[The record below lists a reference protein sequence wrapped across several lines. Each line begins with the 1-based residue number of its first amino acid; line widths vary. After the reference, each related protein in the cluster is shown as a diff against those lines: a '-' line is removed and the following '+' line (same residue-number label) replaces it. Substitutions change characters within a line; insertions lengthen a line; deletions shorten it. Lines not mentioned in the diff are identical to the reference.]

1 MARAKP
7 GPDFSQ
13 VREQIPPNGPRWLI
27 CDGQGLRQ
35 LAQAGL
41 AWLEHHESE
50 INALNVFPVPDGDT
64 GTNMMLTMR
73 SACDEVEHSADH
85 HAGRMARALAH
96 GALMGARG
104 NSGVIL
110 SQLLRGFARVVS
122 DLEAFDAPAL
132 VRGLSE
138 GRDTAYKGVMRPVE
152 GTILT
157 VARAAAAAAEE
168 AVKDTNELR
177 QIMERVVA
185 RSREAVALTPSLLPI
200 LREAGVVDAGG
211 EGLFV
216 LLEGMLRAM
225 RGESL
230 ETVGAPVG
238 QPEALRS
245 RLEPRQEGYGYDVQF
260 LLRGHNLDV
269 DEVRAAIGAMGEST
283 LVVGDA
289 NTIKVHVHVHDP
301 GLPLSY
307 GASQGT
313 LSDVVVE
320 NMQEQYQSF
329 IADRLQLPEPG
340 NGQTASKDIAS
351 PAPSI
356 AVVAIMAGAGLARVF
371 SHDLGAAA
379 IVDGGQSMNPSTEE
393 ILRAVESVPSD
404 RVVILPN
411 NRNVI
416 LAAEQ
421 ARALS
426 SKSVAVVPT
435 QTIPEGVAAMLA
447 LDPAGELDQ
456 VAARMAEAAREVTS
470 GEVTTATRAANLDG
484 IQVEA
489 GQIIGLAAGTLVAA
503 GSSRDEVVIAT
514 LEHMGLDHEPRHITL
529 YYGDSVQP
537 PDAQALAASLQMR
550 YPQHEIEVIEG
561 GQPYYHYLLSVE

>member
-1 MARAKP
+1 MAKAKP
-7 GPDFSQ
+7 GPGSSQ
-13 VREQIPPNGPRWLI
+13 VREHIPPNGPRWLI

-41 AWLEHHESE
+41 AWLEHHESG

-73 SACDEVEHSADH
+73 SACDEVGHSADH

-110 SQLLRGFARVVS
+110 SQLLRGFARAVG
-122 DLEAFDAPAL
+122 DLEAFDAAAF

-157 VARAAAAAAEE
+157 VACAAAAAAEE

-185 RSREAVALTPSLLPI
+185 CSHEAVALTPSLLPI
-200 LREAGVVDAGG
+200 LRDAGVVDAGG
-211 EGLFV
+211 QGLAI

-230 ETVGAPVG
+230 EAGAARVS
-238 QPEALRS
+238 QPGTLPS
-245 RLEPRQEGYGYDVQF
+245 QLEPRQEGYGYDVQF
-260 LLRGHNLDV
+260 LLRGHNLDI

-301 GLPLSY
+301 GVPLSY
-307 GASQGT
+307 GASKGT

-320 NMQEQYQSF
+320 NMQEQYQRF

-340 NGQTASKDIAS
+340 NGQIASKDIAS

-404 RVVILPN
+404 RVIILPN

-421 ARALS
+421 ARKLS
-426 SKSVAVVPT
+426 PKSVAVVPT

-447 LDPAGELDQ
+447 LDPTGELDQ
-456 VAARMAEAAREVTS
+456 MAARMTEAAREVTS
-470 GEVTTATRAANLDG
+470 GEVTTATRAVNLDG
-484 IQVEA
+484 VQVEA
-489 GQIIGLAAGTLVAA
+489 GQIIGLVAGTLVAA
-503 GSSRDEVVIAT
+503 GSHRDEVVIAT
-514 LEHMGLDHEPRHITL
+514 LEHMGLDHEPRHVTL

-537 PDAQALAASLQMR
+537 PEARTLAASLQSR

>member
-1 MARAKP
+1 L
-7 GPDFSQ
+7 S
-13 VREQIPPNGPRWLI
+13 

-73 SACDEVEHSADH
+73 SACAEVERSADH
-85 HAGRMARALAH
+85 HVGRMARALAH

-110 SQLLRGFARVVS
+110 SQLLRGFARAVG
-122 DLEAFDAPAL
+122 DLEAFDAAAF

-157 VARAAAAAAEE
+157 VAREAAAAAEE
-168 AVKDTNELR
+168 AVKDTNELH

-185 RSREAVALTPSLLPI
+185 RSYEAVALTPSLLPI
-200 LREAGVVDAGG
+200 LRDAGVVDAGG
-211 EGLFV
+211 QGLAI
-216 LLEGMLRAM
+216 LLEGILRAM

-230 ETVGAPVG
+230 EAVAAPVS
-238 QPEALRS
+238 QPGALQA

-269 DEVRAAIGAMGEST
+269 DEVRAAIGTMGEST

-289 NTIKVHVHVHDP
+289 HTIKVHVHVHDP
-301 GLPLSY
+301 GVPLSY
-307 GASQGT
+307 GASKGT

-329 IADRLQLPEPG
+329 IADRLPLPEPG
-340 NGQTASKDIAS
+340 DGQTASKDTAS
-351 PAPSI
+351 PASSI

-371 SHDLGAAA
+371 SHDLGVAA

-404 RVVILPN
+404 RVIILPN

-421 ARALS
+421 ARKLS
-426 SKSVAVVPT
+426 PKNVAVVPT
-435 QTIPEGVAAMLA
+435 RTIPEGVAAMLA
-447 LDPAGELDQ
+447 LDPTGELDQ
-456 VAARMAEAAREVTS
+456 MAARMTTAAREVTS
-470 GEVTTATRAANLDG
+470 GEVTTATRAVNLDG
-484 IQVEA
+484 VQVEA

-503 GSSRDEVVIAT
+503 GSNRDEVVIAT
-514 LEHMGLDHEPRHITL
+514 LEHMGLDHEPRHVTL

-537 PDAQALAASLQMR
+537 PEARTLAASLQSR